1 MNVAFLLSSSSVL
14 AYCLSENY
22 TIIIQTSTERK
33 NNVLQTQLIV
43 PYTKYNSI
51 VKGYHKGVSQRGKV
65 KSTTNTSMIYGETGR
80 FPLASDINVQ
90 IVKYWLK
97 ILRMENT
104 SYVKLLLVYNE
115 MFQNPTK
122 LEWIKY
128 MKILLC
134 SSGFSGVW
142 EQQLVHDERKFI
154 KHFEQLC
161 RDMYIQEGFNDIQC
175 SSRCRMYEEIKQV
188 HITDDKPEAYL
199 TININIKVRTSF
211 TKFRLSSQKLLVE
224 QGRWTISKLDYKLRK
239 YTLCNSGDKDS

>member
-1 MNVAFLLSSSSVL
+1 
-14 AYCLSENY
+14 
-22 TIIIQTSTERK
+22 
-33 NNVLQTQLIV
+33 
-43 PYTKYNSI
+43 
-51 VKGYHKGVSQRGKV
+51 
-65 KSTTNTSMIYGETGR
+65 
-80 FPLASDINVQ
+80 
-90 IVKYWLK
+90 
-97 ILRMENT
+97 MENT
-104 SYVKLLLVYNE
+104 CYVKLLLVYNE

-154 KHFEQLC
+154 KHFEQRC

-175 SSRCRMYEEIKQV
+175 SSRCRIYKEIKQV
-188 HITDDKPEAYL
+188 HKPEAYL

-211 TKFRLSSQKLLVE
+211 TKFRLSSQKLLVV